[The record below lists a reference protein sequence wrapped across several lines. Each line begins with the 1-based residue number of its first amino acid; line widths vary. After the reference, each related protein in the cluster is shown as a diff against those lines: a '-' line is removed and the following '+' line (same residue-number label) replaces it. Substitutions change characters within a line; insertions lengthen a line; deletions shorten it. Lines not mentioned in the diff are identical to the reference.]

1 MFQAGTIAALRAAA
15 EVMPMPRASAGRRF
29 SMSRCLLPAACFA
42 R

>member
-1 MFQAGTIAALRAAA
+1 
-15 EVMPMPRASAGRRF
+15 MPMPRASAGRRF